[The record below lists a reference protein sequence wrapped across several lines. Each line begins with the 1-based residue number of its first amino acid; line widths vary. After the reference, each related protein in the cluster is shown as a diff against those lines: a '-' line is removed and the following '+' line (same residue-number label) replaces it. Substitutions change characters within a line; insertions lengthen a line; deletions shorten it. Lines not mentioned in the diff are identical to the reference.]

1 MIGNYHLK
9 KYKNYPDSLIFDKIQ
24 CVIKNIRMKKNYF
37 TREVKVGLMA
47 VVAVFVLYFGLNF
60 LKGID
65 IFSPVSYYYARYEN
79 IGGLVPSSPVFVK
92 GFKVGQVEQI
102 KYDFSKK
109 ESFVVKISVSKN
121 ISLPKGT
128 KIELYD
134 DGLMGGKAVQL
145 VFEPILVSQE
155 MHQPGDTIE
164 SKVGIGL
171 MAQLSGDLV
180 PKIESITSQADSLI
194 RSVRVLVENKNLNK
208 SIESIQ
214 QTTANLAVS
223 SSQLK
228 KMMNNDVP
236 RILGDVSVITTNF
249 KQVSG
254 TLKTIDYAGTF
265 ASVNHTIS
273 NLNLITDK
281 INNSEGT
288 LGMLLNNKDLYI
300 NLSNTAASSDKLL
313 IDLQKNPKRYVH
325 FSLFGSKT
333 K

>member
-1 MIGNYHLK
+1 
-9 KYKNYPDSLIFDKIQ
+9 
-24 CVIKNIRMKKNYF
+24 MKKKYF
-37 TREVKVGLMA
+37 TREVKVGIMA
-47 VVAVFVLYFGLNF
+47 IISVFVLYFGLNF

-121 ISLPKGT
+121 IKLPKGT

-134 DGLMGGKAVQL
+134 DGLMGGKAIQL
-145 VFEPILVSQE
+145 MFEPILASQE

-180 PKIESITSQADSLI
+180 PKIESISTQADSLI

-228 KMMNNDVP
+228 RMMNSDVP
-236 RILGDVSVITTNF
+236 RILGDVSVITSDF

-254 TLKTIDYAGTF
+254 NLKKIDYVGTF
-265 ASVNHTIS
+265 ASINHTIS
-273 NLNLITDK
+273 NLSLITDK

-288 LGMLLNNKDLYI
+288 LGMLVNNKDLYI

-313 IDLQKNPKRYVH
+313 IDLQKNPKRDRKSVV
-325 FSLFGSKT
+325 
-333 K
+333 

>member
-1 MIGNYHLK
+1 
-9 KYKNYPDSLIFDKIQ
+9 
-24 CVIKNIRMKKNYF
+24 MKKNYF

-47 VVAVFVLYFGLNF
+47 FVAIFLLYFGLNF

-65 IFSPVSYYYARYEN
+65 VFSPVSYYYARYEN

-92 GFKVGQVEQI
+92 GFKVGQVEQV

-109 ESFVVKISVSKN
+109 ESFVIKISVSKD
-121 ISLPKGT
+121 IKLPKGT

-134 DGLMGGKAVQL
+134 DGIMGGKAIQL
-145 VFEPILVSQE
+145 IYAPITALDP
-155 MHQPGDTIE
+155 MHLPGDTLE
-164 SKVGIGL
+164 SKIGIGL

-180 PKIESITSQADSLI
+180 PKIESISIQADSLI

-208 SIESIQ
+208 SITSIEH
-214 QTTANLAVS
+214 TTADLAVS

-236 RILGDVSVITTNF
+236 RILSDVNVLTSDF
-249 KQVSG
+249 KQISG
-254 TLKTIDYAGTF
+254 NLKKIDYAATF
-265 ASVNHTIS
+265 ASIDHTIA
-273 NLNLITDK
+273 NLNLVSDK
-281 INNSEGT
+281 LNNSEGT
-288 LGMLLNNKDLYI
+288 IGMLLNNKDLYI
-300 NLSNTAASSDKLL
+300 NLSNSASSADKLL
-313 IDLQKNPKRYVH
+313 IDFQKNPKRYVH